1 MRGLDGKVVLIAG
14 AGGGLGA
21 AAAER
26 LAREGARL
34 VVGDL
39 FLEGA
44 EACAGRIRAAGGEAL
59 AVAYDQAD
67 EASIAALVQAAVT
80 KFGKLDC
87 VLANAADMQA
97 ILQDGDLLNCAVD
110 VFDRSIHVD
119 MRGYFLIAQHAMPH
133 LVQSRGVIVFT
144 SSAAAVVGE
153 PERVAYAMAKAGVNA
168 LMRHIASRWGKDGVR
183 ANSILPGFV
192 FTEKT
197 RDYLPEEFREMAIRM
212 TRSTRLGEPAD
223 IAAMVAMLFSEDG
236 DWINGQSL
244 SVDGGTTMR

>member
-44 EACAGRIRAAGGEAL
+44 EHCADRINAAGGEAL
-59 AVAYDQAD
+59 AVGYDQAD
-67 EASIAALVQAAVT
+67 EASIAALVQAAVA

-97 ILQDGDLLNCAVD
+97 VMQDGDLLNCTVD

-119 MRGYFLIAQHAMPH
+119 MRGYFLIAKHAMPH

-144 SSAAAVVGE
+144 SSAAAIVGE

-168 LMRHIASRWGKDGVR
+168 LMRHIASRWGKEGVR
-183 ANSILPGFV
+183 ANAILPGFV

-197 RDYLPEEFREMAIRM
+197 RDHLPEEFRQMAIRM

-236 DWINGQSL
+236 DWINGQTL